1 MKAALELGRWTVLA
15 PIGYLNAPRVMG
27 KSLMPDPER
36 APIVRRLF
44 KKYAT
49 GTHTKQEMLQKA
61 TRWGLTYSRGQ
72 PLSSQAIGMRL
83 RNRLYIGMINVP
95 DFGVRDQR
103 GDFEP
108 LIAEDIFYKAQAVLS
123 GRVPLIAPLMRNRPD
138 FPLRGFVRCAACD
151 LPTVFGPAEL
161 AEG

>member
-1 MKAALELGRWTVLA
+1 MK
-15 PIGYLNAPRVMG
+15 
-27 KSLMPDPER
+27 PE
-36 APIVRRLF
+36 VRSV
-44 KKYAT
+44 
-49 GTHTKQEMLQKA
+49 QKA
-61 TRWGLTYSRGQ
+61 TRWGLTNPRGQ

-83 RNRLYIGMINVP
+83 RNRLYIGLIDVP

-123 GRVPLIAPLMRNRPD
+123 GQVPLIAPLMRNRPD

-151 LPTVFGPAEL
+151 LPTVSARPSSQKDSHRRRRRANSTPEPDL
-161 AEG
+161 DAREGWWTRTSPVGTG